1 MKSKFNTL
9 ILGLAALISPLAQ
22 AFAQESEPKNCYFEI
37 ILKIDSEAKKSGY
50 FLKEN
55 AINPNRIS
63 ALQEILKHDA
73 DLEKVLANK
82 SDLKRAK
89 TFHSRMGLN
98 DIEIIACM
106 EYGKDAIVFFKSASS
121 KLRPDMNYLYFKK
134 IEGKFRWDVGAKSPY
149 IAVLS
154 ESARNA
160 ATANIADESKLI
172 KFIDISGINNAEL
185 PELVFYKKAQED
197 FYNFKL
203 EQYAKIMTPKS
214 AEIFGNQYLK
224 LSDAERRE
232 TLKDYVTYHKSFKKI
247 ADLGDVKIIL
257 FTRERDGKVNSRDA
271 AFILRDGEGFKL
283 ANFGQNQGAFAT
295 WLTSTVE

>member
-1 MKSKFNTL
+1 M
-9 ILGLAALISPLAQ
+9 LGLAVLLSPLAQ
-22 AFAQESEPKNCYFEI
+22 ALAQESEPKNCYFEI

-50 FLKEN
+50 FLKEG

-73 DLEKVLANK
+73 NLEKVLANK

-98 DIEIIACM
+98 DVEILACM

-134 IEGKFRWDVGAKSPY
+134 IDGKFRWDVGAKSPY
-149 IAVLS
+149 ISVLS
-154 ESARNA
+154 ESVRNA
-160 ATANIADESKLI
+160 PTVNIADESKLI
-172 KFIDISGINNAEL
+172 KFIDISGTNNAEL
-185 PELVFYKKAQED
+185 PELVFYKKAQAD
-197 FYNFKL
+197 FYSFKL

-214 AEIFGNQYLK
+214 AKVFGNQYLK

-271 AFILRDGEGFKL
+271 AFILRDGESFRL
-283 ANFGQNQGAFAT
+283 ANFGQDQGAFAT
-295 WLTSTVE
+295 WLTSTIK